1 MIFRKWCCSCRTATV
16 ILKLGKSLKYF
27 TLQKSKFC
35 EGFIETSL
43 INFLEKSENLKRFS
57 FVLNNEA

>member
-1 MIFRKWCCSCRTATV
+1 MIFRK
-16 ILKLGKSLKYF
+16 ILLDKKNLGKSLKYF

>member
-1 MIFRKWCCSCRTATV
+1 MIFRK
-16 ILKLGKSLKYF
+16 ILLDKKNLGKSLKYF
-27 TLQKSKFC
+27 TLQKSKLC

-43 INFLEKSENLKRFS
+43 LSFLERSENLKRFS